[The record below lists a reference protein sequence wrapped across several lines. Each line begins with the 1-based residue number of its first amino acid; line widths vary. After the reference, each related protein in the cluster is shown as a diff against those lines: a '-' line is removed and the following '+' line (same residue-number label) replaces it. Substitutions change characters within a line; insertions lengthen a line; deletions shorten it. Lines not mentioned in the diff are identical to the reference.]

1 MACSQRFWK
10 RAESLEGRPRH
21 VHHSPQRTLQLV
33 GQVHRV
39 GSGNDSE
46 ERYGIGRSRKVEQ
59 TARQVQQKKDGGFMF
74 RVQRECMYPA
84 AVKDVRFVKVANV
97 ELEEMWKK

>member
-1 MACSQRFWK
+1 MLTDVVRASQPGEDRNV
-10 RAESLEGRPRH
+10 RTVLEDAESLEGRPKD
-21 VHHSPQRTLQLV
+21 VHPSPQRTLQLV

-59 TARQVQQKKDGGFMF
+59 TARQIQQEKDRGIMF
-74 RVQRECMYPA
+74 VC
-84 AVKDVRFVKVANV
+84 NV
-97 ELEEMWKK
+97 NASIEKQ